1 MANVLFY
8 GYLAPYRIDIYN
20 AQHERLGCEIYFIW
34 DKDLSQNHDMS
45 KLWKQCHFSPHY
57 TKGIIWNNHKINL
70 NIWSILSK
78 EQPNL
83 VIVPEFKILSIMV
96 LLYRFLFRKKY
107 KVIALCDDSFDMVS
121 NNHEFTRKHRWARK
135 IVAPWVDDIFLVD
148 SNVVNW
154 YQQRFNKGIW
164 LPLIRDE
171 KKELPLYESS
181 KVIAQDFINK
191 YDLANKKVLLF
202 VGRFAP
208 EKNLTA
214 LFEALKYTKEHFV
227 TVLVGDGIL
236 KDELVKASKSIN
248 KEILFPGRFEGQSLR
263 AWYLLSDV
271 FILCSSQEA
280 FGAVT
285 NEALLAG
292 CHCLVSKNCGSSCL
306 ITSNNGSIVD
316 PNNIREIA
324 DSIDS
329 AMKDVTISNRLS
341 RDSKMPFTF
350 SEMFAKIESKVLSM
364 HK

>member
-208 EKNLTA
+208 EKNLHS
-214 LFEALKYTKEHFV
+214 LFEAVKRTKENFV
-227 TVLVGDGIL
+227 TILVGDGTL
-236 KDELVKASKSIN
+236 KEELIEASKSIN
-248 KEILFPGRFEGQSLR
+248 KEIIFPGRFEGDSLR
-263 AWYLLSDV
+263 AWYLLSEV

-306 ITSNNGSIVD
+306 INSNNGNIID
-316 PNNIREIA
+316 PNNSKEMA
-324 DSIDS
+324 DFIDF
-329 AMKDVTISNRLS
+329 AIKNVNISDRFS
-341 RDSKMPFTF
+341 RNSKMPFTF
-350 SEMFAKIESKVLSM
+350 SEMFDNIESKVRSLY
-364 HK
+364 K